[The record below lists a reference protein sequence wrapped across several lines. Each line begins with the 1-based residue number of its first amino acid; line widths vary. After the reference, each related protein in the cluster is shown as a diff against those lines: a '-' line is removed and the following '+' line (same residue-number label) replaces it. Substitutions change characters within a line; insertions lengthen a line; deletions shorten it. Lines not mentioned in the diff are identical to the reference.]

1 MGCKCSVNISQKN
14 KCPTENRPIQA
25 FKKRNN
31 IFQFI
36 FSLNN
41 SEMTYSCYKR
51 QSNET
56 TGLLAYYENIINLE
70 IFFIYLKKNAKTPPP
85 DLYINACDRFK
96 KVAIAA
102 HVT

>member
-36 FSLNN
+36 VSLNN
-41 SEMTYSCYKR
+41 SELTYSCYKR

-56 TGLLAYYENIINLE
+56 TGLLAYYEKIKLYK
-70 IFFIYLKKNAKTPPP
+70 FFLSILKK
-85 DLYINACDRFK
+85 F
-96 KVAIAA
+96 
-102 HVT
+102 